1 MEAST
6 ICENLKYLAE
16 NGVTLSIDERMHLE
30 LALVQLQEKLCFEE
44 LQFWGKISG
53 KHQSR
58 SQLNFHNAR
67 NFCLKGIEN
76 DYFVAVGV
84 NYIGHKDLP

>member
-30 LALVQLQEKLCFEE
+30 LALVQVQEKLCFEE

-53 KHQSR
+53 KH
-58 SQLNFHNAR
+58 
-67 NFCLKGIEN
+67 
-76 DYFVAVGV
+76 
-84 NYIGHKDLP
+84 

>member
-6 ICENLKYLAE
+6 ICDNLKYLAE

-30 LALVQLQEKLCFEE
+30 LALVELQEKLSFEE

-53 KHQSR
+53 KKIDR
-58 SQLNFHNAR
+58 L
-67 NFCLKGIEN
+67 CC
-76 DYFVAVGV
+76 
-84 NYIGHKDLP
+84 